1 MTQERIDE
9 LILTIST
16 HLATLNAQT
25 KSVLDKLAEHECRL
39 THLES
44 GKSSLKDTIVTWLV
58 KGIVIALVTIGGLT
72 GASGILAKIF
82 GFGG

>member
-1 MTQERIDE
+1 MTHEKIDE
-9 LILTIST
+9 LILMIST
-16 HLATLNAQT
+16 QLATLNAQT

-44 GKSSLKDTIVTWLV
+44 GKSSLRDTIVTWLV

-72 GASGILAKIF
+72 GASGLLVKVF

>member
-16 HLATLNAQT
+16 QLATLNAQT
-25 KSVLDKLAEHECRL
+25 KSVLDKLAEHEIRL
-39 THLES
+39 THIES
-44 GKSSLKDTIVTWLV
+44 GKSSLRDTIVTWLV

-72 GASGILAKIF
+72 GASGILVKVF

>member
-1 MTQERIDE
+1 MTHEKIDE

-16 HLATLNAQT
+16 QLATLNAQT

-44 GKSSLKDTIVTWLV
+44 GKSSLRDTIVTWLV

-72 GASGILAKIF
+72 GASGLLVKVF

>member
-16 HLATLNAQT
+16 QLATLNTQT
-25 KSVLDKLAEHECRL
+25 KSVLDKLADHEIRL
-39 THLES
+39 SHIES
-44 GKSSLKDTIVTWLV
+44 GKSSLRDTIVTWLV
-58 KGIVIALVTIGGLT
+58 KGIVVALVTIGGLA
-72 GASGILAKIF
+72 GASGILAKVF

>member
-1 MTQERIDE
+1 MTHEKIDE

-16 HLATLNAQT
+16 QLATLNAQT

-44 GKSSLKDTIVTWLV
+44 GKSSLRDTIVTWLV
-58 KGIVIALVTIGGLT
+58 KGIVVALVTIGGLT
-72 GASGILAKIF
+72 GASGLLVKVF

>member
-16 HLATLNAQT
+16 QLATLNTQT
-25 KSVLDKLAEHECRL
+25 KSVLDKLADHEIRL
-39 THLES
+39 SHIES
-44 GKSSLKDTIVTWLV
+44 GKSSLRDTIVTWLV
-58 KGIVIALVTIGGLT
+58 KGIVVALVTIGGLT
-72 GASGILAKIF
+72 GASGILAKVF

>member
-1 MTQERIDE
+1 MTHEKIDE

-16 HLATLNAQT
+16 QLATLNAQT
-25 KSVLDKLAEHECRL
+25 KSVLDKLAEHEIRL
-39 THLES
+39 THIET
-44 GKSSLKDTIVTWLV
+44 GKTSLRDTIVTWLV
-58 KGIVIALVTIGGLT
+58 KGIVVALVTIGGLT

>member
-16 HLATLNAQT
+16 QLATLNAQT
-25 KSVLDKLAEHECRL
+25 KSVLDKLAEHEIRL
-39 THLES
+39 THIES
-44 GKSSLKDTIVTWLV
+44 GNPSMKDTIVTWLV

-72 GASGILAKIF
+72 GASGILVKVF

>member
-44 GKSSLKDTIVTWLV
+44 GKSSLRDTIVTWLV
-58 KGIVIALVTIGGLT
+58 KGIVVALITIGGLT
-72 GASGILAKIF
+72 GASGILAKVF

>member
-16 HLATLNAQT
+16 QLATLNTQT
-25 KSVLDKLAEHECRL
+25 KSVLDKLADHEIRL
-39 THLES
+39 THIES
-44 GKSSLKDTIVTWLV
+44 GKSSLRDTIVTWLV
-58 KGIVIALVTIGGLT
+58 KGIVVAIVTIGGLT
-72 GASGILAKIF
+72 GASGILAKVF

>member
-16 HLATLNAQT
+16 QLATLNAQT
-25 KSVLDKLAEHECRL
+25 KSVLDKLAEHELRL
-39 THLES
+39 THLEG
-44 GKSSLKDTIVTWLV
+44 GKSSVKDIVVTWLV

-72 GASGILAKIF
+72 GASGILVKVF

>member
-16 HLATLNAQT
+16 QLATLNAQT
-25 KSVLDKLAEHECRL
+25 KSVLDKLADHEMRL
-39 THLES
+39 THIES
-44 GKSSLKDTIVTWLV
+44 GKSSLRDTIVTWLV
-58 KGIVIALVTIGGLT
+58 KGIVVALVTIGGLT
-72 GASGILAKIF
+72 GASGILAKVF

>member
-16 HLATLNAQT
+16 QLATLNTQT
-25 KSVLDKLAEHECRL
+25 KSVLDKLADHEIRL
-39 THLES
+39 AHIES
-44 GKSSLKDTIVTWLV
+44 GKSSLRDTIVTWLV
-58 KGIVIALVTIGGLT
+58 KGIVVAIVTIGGLT
-72 GASGILAKIF
+72 GASGILAKVF

>member
-1 MTQERIDE
+1 MTHEKIDE

-16 HLATLNAQT
+16 QLATLNAQT

-72 GASGILAKIF
+72 GASGLLVKVF

>member
-44 GKSSLKDTIVTWLV
+44 GKSSLRDTIVTWLV